1 MNDWTHFLK
10 RPEIVSGAV
19 FWGER
24 LLAAIVIFVVGRWI
38 ALWLTRMFERV
49 IGKRVEQTVADF
61 LGNVLYAV
69 LIAVVAVAALQQ
81 VGVQTAS
88 LLAVL
93 GAAGLAIGLA
103 LQGSLTNFAAG
114 VLLLVLRPFS
124 VGDFVTVAG
133 EDGTVRTVRILH
145 TRLQTTSGQDLW
157 VPNGQIIGAKIVN
170 HYALPTR
177 RVDVRFEV
185 SHKDDLRTVRRVIE
199 EVVNAD
205 ERVLKDQPIQV
216 LVMELTNNGVK
227 LSVRCWTN
235 GGDWWGATCDLQEK
249 LKIAFDEHGITI
261 PRVQRDIHYQ
271 NGAAEGA
278 VLGGDP
284 APAQKN

>member
-1 MNDWTHFLK
+1 MIDVTQLLT
-10 RPEIVSGAV
+10 RPEIVNRAV

-24 LLAAIVIFVVGRWI
+24 LLATVVIFVVGRWL
-38 ALWLTRMFERV
+38 ALWLTRMFERLM
-49 IGKRVEQTVADF
+49 GKRVEATVADF
-61 LGNVLYAV
+61 LGNVLYAAMMAIV
-69 LIAVVAVAALQQ
+69 TVAALQQ
-81 VGVQTAS
+81 LGVKTAS

-133 EDGTVRTVRILH
+133 EDGTVRTMRVLH
-145 TRLQTTSGQDLW
+145 TRLQTASGQDLW
-157 VPNGQIIGAKIVN
+157 VPNGQILGAKIVN

-185 SHKDDLRTVRRVIE
+185 SHKDDLRTVRKVIE
-199 EVVNAD
+199 SVIDAEQ
-205 ERVLKDQPIQV
+205 RVLKDHPIQV

-227 LSVRCWTN
+227 LSVRCWTK
-235 GGDWWGATCDLQEK
+235 GGDWWGVTCDLQEN
-249 LKIAFDEHGITI
+249 LKIAFDDQGITI
-261 PRVQRDIHYQ
+261 PRTQREIHYTDAPA
-271 NGAAEGA
+271 AAEPVA
-278 VLGGDP
+278 GGVP
-284 APAQKN
+284 PGGKN

>member
-1 MNDWTHFLK
+1 MIDVTQLLS
-10 RPEIVSGAV
+10 RPEIVNRAV

-24 LLAAIVIFVVGRWI
+24 LLATVVIFVAGRWI
-38 ALWLTRMFERV
+38 ALWLTRMFERLM
-49 IGKRVEQTVADF
+49 GKRVEATVADF
-61 LGNVLYAV
+61 LGNVLYAA
-69 LIAVVAVAALQQ
+69 LMAIVAVAALQQ
-81 VGVQTAS
+81 LGVKTAS

-133 EDGTVRTVRILH
+133 EDGTVRTVRVLH
-145 TRLQTTSGQDLW
+145 TRLQTLSGQDLW
-157 VPNGQIIGAKIVN
+157 VPNGQILAAKIVN

-185 SHKDDLRTVRRVIE
+185 SHKDDLRTVRKVIE
-199 EVVNAD
+199 GVIDAD
-205 ERVLKDQPIQV
+205 QRVLKDQPMQV
-216 LVMELTNNGVK
+216 LVMELTSNGVK
-227 LSVRCWTN
+227 LAVRCWTK
-235 GGDWWGATCDLQEK
+235 GADWWGATCDLQEN

-261 PRVQRDIHYQ
+261 PRAQREIHY
-271 NGAAEGA
+271 EGSPTSTA
-278 VLGGDP
+278 SLVGRQPPSG
-284 APAQKN
+284 KN